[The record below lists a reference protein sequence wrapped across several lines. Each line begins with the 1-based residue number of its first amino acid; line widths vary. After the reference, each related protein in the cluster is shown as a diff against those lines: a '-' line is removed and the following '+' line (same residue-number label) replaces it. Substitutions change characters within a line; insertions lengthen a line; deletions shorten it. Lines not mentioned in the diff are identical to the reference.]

1 LGEGA
6 VNERKKQR
14 GSDSSRRWPGL
25 TEVRGRARQ
34 RRYPPEFRIPRVRP
48 PQDPYDRADDYPP
61 PHDPYEQADA
71 YPPPQDTSAR
81 PETRTGPAAPA
92 VPRPPTPR
100 RAAAEEA
107 GTPSDASLVDLAT
120 SLWRLGKKLAE
131 SAESAES
138 AGSADSADSAGSSS
152 ESNGPGPG
160 RASAAARRKETRHLT
175 AALDAL
181 AAAGVRAQ
189 DHDGTDFDLGLALE
203 VLAYQPLPHATRETV
218 HETLRPS
225 VFRDGRRIQMGQV
238 IVARPEGD
246 QDHDA

>member
-1 LGEGA
+1 
-6 VNERKKQR
+6 V
-14 GSDSSRRWPGL
+14 
-25 TEVRGRARQ
+25 RQ
-34 RRYPPEFRIPRVRP
+34 RRYPPEFRIPRVWP
-48 PQDPYDRADDYPP
+48 PQDPYER
-61 PHDPYEQADA
+61 ADA
-71 YPPPQDTSAR
+71 YPPPHDASAR

-107 GTPSDASLVDLAT
+107 GTPSDALLVDLAT

-131 SAESAES
+131 SAESA
-138 AGSADSADSAGSSS
+138 GSAGSSS

>member
-1 LGEGA
+1 MARLGEGA

-25 TEVRGRARQ
+25 AEVRGRARQ

-48 PQDPYDRADDYPP
+48 PQDPYDRADAYPP
-61 PHDPYEQADA
+61 PQDPYDRADA
-71 YPPPQDTSAR
+71 YPPPDDASAR

-100 RAAAEEA
+100 RPAAEEA
-107 GTPSDASLVDLAT
+107 GTPSDTSLVDLAT

-131 SAESAES
+131 SAESA
-138 AGSADSADSAGSSS
+138 GSSAL
-152 ESNGPGPG
+152 SNGAGPG